1 MRMPFGKFK
10 GRFLTDLPE
19 AYLIWFARKGFPP
32 GKLGEFM
39 MSALEI
45 KTNGLEPLL
54 APFRRPAEP
63 RAPPGNR

>member
-39 MSALEI
+39 ASALEI

-54 APFRRPAEP
+54 APFRRPAET
-63 RAPPGNR
+63 RAPLGNQ